1 MALLHVASKHLGMNV
16 LMFIRRLGIHSGL
29 YGSKFWLF
37 SLSLKQY
44 ERFIAAEIFTIE
56 RKGSCRGGI
65 VGAFHHSQSW
75 WFTVF
80 SVDHRMLCYIWK
92 WSDFKTCRKT
102 IVNHYIYIACIFLPK
117 PYQFSGLH
125 SWYWALYRSLCS
137 LFICFF
143 SLAWKFYWTKS
154 SSTDV
159 WYKVSC

>member
-16 LMFIRRLGIHSGL
+16 LMFIRRLGIDSEL

-37 SLSLKQY
+37 YPLPETIWKIYCCRNFYHWKKRGLQGGYCWCLSS
-44 ERFIAAEIFTIE
+44 FT
-56 RKGSCRGGI
+56 
-65 VGAFHHSQSW
+65 SW

-92 WSDFKTCRKT
+92 WKDFKTCRKT